1 MMVKRNITTM
11 LKILGL
17 TALVLLLPLCVV
29 AQEIDFGSY
38 GNYTLV
44 LEQVTL
50 DDLEFQ
56 APIAAGSGIHEV
68 ELTDAKVLEILGVRY
83 LDVGVLIQGD
93 GVLLLEGDTENM
105 GDPERS
111 IPFTLFAAY
120 SNKGEG
126 SNLPSVSVDI
136 PLPSNQGSARFPILE
151 RQFAPPGPPPPPP
164 TSAFQE
170 SLVQETAELYLYGQI
185 DVGNVVAGI
194 YRGNITI
201 TVEYDAPPSS
211 SP

>member
-1 MMVKRNITTM
+1 MTDRCNIAIAI
-11 LKILGL
+11 KNLGL
-17 TALVLLLPLCVV
+17 TALIFFLPLQMV
-29 AQEIDFGSY
+29 AQEIDFGSF
-38 GNYTLV
+38 GSYTLE

-56 APIAAGSGIHEV
+56 GPITPGSGIHEV
-68 ELTDAKVLEILGVRY
+68 ELTNAKVLEILGVKY
-83 LDVGVLIQGD
+83 LDVGVLIMGD
-93 GVLLLEGDTENM
+93 GVLLLDGNTDNI

-120 SNKGEG
+120 SNKGDG

-136 PLPSNQGSARFPILE
+136 PLTSNQGSARFPILE

-164 TSAFQE
+164 TNAFQQ

-185 DVGNVVAGI
+185 DVGNVLAGNYI
-194 YRGNITI
+194 GNITI
-201 TVEYDAPPSS
+201 TVEYDAPPS
-211 SP
+211 PP